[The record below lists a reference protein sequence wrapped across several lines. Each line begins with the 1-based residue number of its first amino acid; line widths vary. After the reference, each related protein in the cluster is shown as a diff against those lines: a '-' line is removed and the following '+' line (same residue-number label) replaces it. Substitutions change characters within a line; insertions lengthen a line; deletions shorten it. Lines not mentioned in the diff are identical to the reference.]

1 MVSNKIKYISF
12 ICIYSLITSISMAI
26 PFSILIQLEPYQP
39 ETIRLTPF
47 ESLIVVPFYFTCV
60 LLPYTFLVNLTS
72 YLVKLIIN
80 RFIKK
85 MRFLFDI
92 LIFSTISIFSIFFFP
107 IEFQN
112 LFIKTEYNFLI
123 NPFLFIPFI
132 GAITM
137 TFLEKKKYRNWKI
150 SNLFLFRSK

>member
-1 MVSNKIKYISF
+1 MESNKIINISF
-12 ICIYSLITSISMAI
+12 ILFNLLLTSISMAI
-26 PFSILIQLEPYQP
+26 PFSIIIQLEPNQP
-39 ETIRLTPF
+39 ETIRLTAF
-47 ESLIVVPFYFTCV
+47 EILIVVSFYLTC
-60 LLPYTFLVNLTS
+60 LLFPYTFLVHLAS

-85 MRFLFDI
+85 IRFLFDI
-92 LIFSTISIFSIFFFP
+92 LIFSTISIFFIFFFP

-112 LFIKTEYNFLI
+112 LIIKTEYNYFI
-123 NPFLFIPFI
+123 NPYLLIPLI

-150 SNLFLFRSK
+150 SK